1 MRAWAV
7 FKKEMRLY
15 FSSPIA
21 YVVFAIFALVA
32 GFFFYSNFAYYVLA
46 SMQAAMNPMMGRDL
60 SVTDTLF
67 RYLFQNISV
76 IMLMLTPALT
86 MRLFAEEKKS
96 GTMELLL
103 TYPVRDG
110 EILFGKYLA
119 ALVIFVG
126 MLALTFVYPAL
137 VAWTAQLEW
146 GPLLTGYLGLLLQG
160 AVFIA
165 IGLLV
170 SSLTENQIVA
180 FVGTLGTL
188 LMLWVV
194 SWAADQV
201 GGTWGRVISHL
212 SVTEHFGDSFAKG
225 VIDTKDVIYYL
236 DLTILSLFLTLR
248 SLESKRWR
256 G

>member
-1 MRAWAV
+1 MRW
-7 FKKEMRLY
+7 
-15 FSSPIA
+15 
-21 YVVFAIFALVA
+21 
-32 GFFFYSNFAYYVLA
+32 
-46 SMQAAMNPMMGRDL
+46 
-60 SVTDTLF
+60 
-67 RYLFQNISV
+67 
-76 IMLMLTPALT
+76 
-86 MRLFAEEKKS
+86 
-96 GTMELLL
+96 
-103 TYPVRDG
+103 
-110 EILFGKYLA
+110 
-119 ALVIFVG
+119 
-126 MLALTFVYPAL
+126 AL

-225 VIDTKDVIYYL
+225 VIDTKDIIYYL